1 MKKCLLSLLVVLA
14 LLYGLYFFGSGF
26 TLRNDVHLV
35 DFAAPA
41 HGEDITIHVGI
52 SSSAGYT
59 RTWKNVSDDPT
70 VMDLEFYSAFGGIN
84 GSIAADDRFA
94 IPLHEDCG
102 EIRFLSFGDFR
113 TVLVKDPV
121 SGQWNYAQ

>member
-1 MKKCLLSLLVVLA
+1 MKKLPLFIVGLV
-14 LLYGLYFFGSGF
+14 LLYGIYFFGSGF
-26 TLRNDVHLV
+26 NVRNDVHLI

-41 HGEDITIHVGI
+41 HGEDITIHVGV

-59 RTWKNVSDDPT
+59 RTWRNVSDDPT

-84 GSIAADDRFA
+84 GSVGADDRFA
-94 IPLHEDCG
+94 IPLHEDCK
-102 EIRFLSFGDFR
+102 EIRFMTFGDFR

-121 SGQWNYAQ
+121 SGQWNYVQ